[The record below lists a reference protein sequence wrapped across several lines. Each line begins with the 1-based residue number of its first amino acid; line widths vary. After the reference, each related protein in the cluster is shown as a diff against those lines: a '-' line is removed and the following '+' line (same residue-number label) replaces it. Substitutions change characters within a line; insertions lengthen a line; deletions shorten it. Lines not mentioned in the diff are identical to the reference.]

1 MGYWSNLVNAVRG
14 KAAMSIDE
22 WFAEFGPTSVSA
34 GGMAVTQLTSLQVS
48 TVQACVSVRAEDV
61 AKLPAH
67 VYERM
72 KDGGRRIVTDH
83 PLERLLQKPNGYQSS
98 FEFVEQMQVSILLR
112 GNAYAVIL
120 RDGRGRPTALIPI
133 NPDRVWIFE
142 APGGEVFYQ
151 VARRGL
157 HETAVLADMPLMI
170 PSEDIFHLRWM
181 ALDTSLYG
189 ASRIGLAREVIG
201 LALSQQELAGRLSAD
216 STNLGGVLTT
226 DQKLTP
232 DAAKRLKQD
241 WKDKQQGLRNAG
253 GTAVLE
259 QGLKWQPMGMT
270 ARDAEMIAS
279 RGFQVQEI
287 ARLYRMPMHKIG
299 VIERGAGTS
308 IPEMNQEYAN
318 DVVSSDLCRWEAK
331 LSQTFDLAAQG
342 YFVEFDI
349 TGLIRA
355 SLMTRY
361 QAYRAGITGMFL
373 KPNEARRAEGLPDDP
388 DGDKLYQPTNMAPL
402 GFEPTG
408 AETGPGS
415 DMTGQPAPGGLGD
428 PGGAPVDEPDAAPD
442 N

>member
-1 MGYWSNLVNAVRG
+1 MGWLTRLAAPSRAKG
-14 KAAMSIDE
+14 AMSIDE
-22 WFAEFGPTSVSA
+22 WWSEFGPSSVSA
-34 GGMAVTQLTSLQVS
+34 GGMAVTQLTSLQVT
-48 TVQACVSVRAEDV
+48 TVQACCSIRAEDV
-61 AKLPAH
+61 AKLPVH
-67 VYERM
+67 VYTRLPN
-72 KDGGRRIVTDH
+72 GGRKIVTQH
-83 PLERLLQKPNGYQSS
+83 PLELLLQKPNDYQSR
-98 FEFVEQMQVSILLR
+98 FEFIEQMQLSILLR

-120 RDGRGRPTALIPI
+120 RDGRGRPTALVPI
-133 NPDRVWIFE
+133 NPDRVWLYE
-142 APGGEVFYQ
+142 APRGEIFYQ
-151 VARRGL
+151 VARRGM
-157 HETAVLADMPLMI
+157 HETAVLASMPLMI

-189 ASRIGLAREVIG
+189 ASRIGLAREAIG
-201 LALSQQELAGRLSAD
+201 LALSQQELAGRLSAN

-226 DQKLTP
+226 EQKLTP
-232 DAAKRLKQD
+232 EAAVRLKKSWSDQ
-241 WKDKQQGLRNAG
+241 KQGLRNAG
-253 GTAVLE
+253 DTAVLE
-259 QGLKWQPMGMT
+259 QGLKWQPMGMS

-287 ARLYRMPMHKIG
+287 ARLYRMPMHKLG

-318 DVVSSDLCRWEAK
+318 DVISSDLGRWEAK
-331 LSQTFDLAAQG
+331 LAQTFDLAADDV
-342 YFVEFDI
+342 FVEFDVA
-349 TGLIRA
+349 GLIRA

-415 DMTGQPAPGGLGD
+415 DITGQPAPGGLGD
-428 PGGAPVDEPDAAPD
+428 PSATPTDTAPD